1 MSEGA
6 CFCGVFMIFNH
17 LRLIEDN
24 ESHILV
30 IVPTWVGVLGSQGKF
45 RERGE
50 CN

>member
-6 CFCGVFMIFNH
+6 CFREVFILFNQ

-24 ESHILV
+24 ESHILM